1 MNSKEKIGLNT
12 FYGLN
17 YGSNLQCYATKSFV
31 ESLGYQCDLLRIRID
46 KFAKIKKI
54 FKLILKILCNPSY
67 LATQYKL
74 RHSKINLSNE
84 SAKLMNQFVFQI
96 LNPQTVD
103 YQKIC
108 KSSRYTHFITGS
120 DQIWNVSYGVNP
132 IDFLQFAPREK
143 RIALATSFG
152 VSEIPKYA
160 RKALSNALNGFNY
173 ISVRE
178 ETGVDI
184 VMQYSQTK
192 VCRIADPTFIYN
204 AEEWRNIVKNA
215 ITIKKKYILIHFLDE
230 PNQTAVESISWLSE
244 HLDLDIV
251 AIGYKYNVFD
261 NLKRYS
267 FLDGGP
273 LEYVSLI
280 DQAEFVLTDS
290 FHSVL
295 FSINFGKRFFIFDRQ
310 YTVTNQSSRICDLL
324 KRFDLEN
331 RFIKKIDIFKK
342 ECLDNISEKTDN
354 LLENERMKIRDY
366 IKKSISGQIPQTF
379 KLGENNE

>member
-1 MNSKEKIGLNT
+1 MNCKKKIGLNT

-31 ESLGYQCDLLRIRID
+31 ESLGYQCDLLKIRID
-46 KFAKIKKI
+46 KYAKIKKALKI
-54 FKLILKILCNPSY
+54 ILKILFNPSY
-67 LATQYKL
+67 LVMRYKL
-74 RHSKINLSNE
+74 RHYRTCLSDE
-84 SAKLMNQFVFQI
+84 SAKLMNNFVSEI
-96 LNPQTVD
+96 LKPQNVD
-103 YQKIC
+103 LRKLSE
-108 KSSRYTHFITGS
+108 SSLYTHFITGS

-132 IDFLQFAPREK
+132 VDFLQFAPREK
-143 RIALATSFG
+143 KIALATSFG
-152 VSEIPKYA
+152 ISDVPKYA
-160 RKALSNALNGFNY
+160 RKALSNALNSFNY

-178 ETGVDI
+178 ETGVNI
-184 VMQYSQTK
+184 VKQYSQTK

-251 AIGYKYNVFD
+251 AIGYKYNVFN

-273 LEYVSLI
+273 WEYVSLI

-295 FSINFGKRFFIFDRQ
+295 FSINFRKRFFIFERQ

-324 KRFDLEN
+324 KRFDLESH
-331 RFIKKIDIFKK
+331 FIKNIGVFKK
-342 ECLDNISEKTDN
+342 AYLDDLSEKTDV
-354 LLENERMKIRDY
+354 LLNNERTKIRDY
-366 IKKSISGQIPQTF
+366 IKKSISNQVPQIF
-379 KLGENNE
+379 KLGENNG